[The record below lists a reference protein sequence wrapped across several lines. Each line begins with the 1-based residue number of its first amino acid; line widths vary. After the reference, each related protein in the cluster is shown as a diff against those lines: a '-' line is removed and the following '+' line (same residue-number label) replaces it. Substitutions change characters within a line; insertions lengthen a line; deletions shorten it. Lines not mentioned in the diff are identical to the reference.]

1 MVAEQEGRLD
11 QRSSLVGRRS
21 QRRGLA
27 GQAQIALLDLHRGS
41 ASKDR
46 IRGVSFVFIV
56 EKSIQ
61 QLWGRVRIVR
71 GGGRRVTVVG
81 ALILRFTRRRRIGVH
96 HYVGRDG
103 KWTASDEAL
112 RSRCTEWV

>member
-27 GQAQIALLDLHRGS
+27 GQVQIALLYLLRVS

-56 EKSIQ
+56 EKKYPATVGESAD
-61 QLWGRVRIVR
+61 RA
-71 GGGRRVTVVG
+71 GRREEG
-81 ALILRFTRRRRIGVH
+81 NRRWRVDIEIYEKTQDWRPPLCRQRRQVD
-96 HYVGRDG
+96 R
-103 KWTASDEAL
+103 E
-112 RSRCTEWV
+112 R